1 MELQQLPSTPGRLR
15 HVGRRLGLTEAAY
28 RRALEL
34 AELAPDGATW
44 LRLMDRFLLA
54 IGVLFVVAG
63 IAAFFAYNWADLH
76 QLAKFALIELGIV
89 AAVVLAWWRGLDSLP
104 GRAALFAAAF
114 LVGVLLALYGQV
126 YQTGADPYG
135 LFLGWALLIAGWAI
149 IGRQPAIWFL
159 MLVLANLSLIL
170 YWTQVLYPPPGF
182 WGLTQILGPLV
193 WLGTTVMDARLGSL
207 VFLLNVAVLV
217 AWEVIARRDAGRP
230 PGLWFPRLVA
240 VGALANVVIGTLMVI
255 LGPREAGT
263 IWHLAAPVFFVIFT
277 GVSFW
282 YYRHQ
287 RRDLLMLTACLTGA
301 IVIVTTL
308 VGRMVDF
315 DTDTALL
322 LAFLVIAQ
330 TAGAAFWLRGVSRNW
345 GAIA

>member
-1 MELQQLPSTPGRLR
+1 MELQQLPPTPARLR
-15 HVGRRLGLTEAAY
+15 HIGRQLGLTEAAY

-34 AELAPDGATW
+34 AALAPDGPTW

-54 IGVLFVVAG
+54 IGVLFLVAG
-63 IAAFFAYNWADLH
+63 IAAFFAYNWAELH
-76 QLAKFALIELGIV
+76 KLAKFALIELGIV
-89 AAVVLAWWRGLDSLP
+89 AAVVLTWWRGLDSLP

-135 LFLGWALLIAGWAI
+135 LFVGWALLIAGWAV

-207 VFLLNVAVLV
+207 VFLLNIAVLV
-217 AWEVIARRDAGRP
+217 AWEVTARRQAVRLG
-230 PGLWFPRLVA
+230 GLWFPRLVA
-240 VGALANVVIGTLMVI
+240 VAALANVVIGTLMLI
-255 LGPREAGT
+255 LEVFDEVT
-263 IWHLAAPVFFVIFT
+263 IWHLGAPAFFAIFS

-287 RRDLLMLTACLTGA
+287 RQDLLMLTACLTGG
-301 IVIVTTL
+301 IVIITTL
-308 VGRMVDF
+308 VGRIVEL
-315 DTDTALL
+315 DTGTALL
-322 LAFLVIAQ
+322 LAFLVIGQ
-330 TAGAAFWLRGVSRNW
+330 TAGAAFWLRGVSRSW
-345 GAIA
+345 ASMS